1 MNKTKSRCLAAMG
14 TGMLLSMQALA
25 ADIPAGVSLSDSQ
38 KLVINNGTEPSSLDP
53 QKSEGVPESDI
64 TLNLL
69 EGLVTT
75 DNNGK
80 LVPGVAQSWQNQQ
93 GKVWTFTLR
102 SDARWNNGEPVT
114 AADFVYSWQRLV

>member
-1 MNKTKSRCLAAMG
+1 M
-14 TGMLLSMQALA
+14 
-25 ADIPAGVSLSDSQ
+25 
-38 KLVINNGTEPSSLDP
+38 
-53 QKSEGVPESDI
+53 PESDI

-102 SDARWNNGEPVT
+102 SGALE
-114 AADFVYSWQRLV
+114 QR

>member
-53 QKSEGVPESDI
+53 QKRRGA
-64 TLNLL
+64 
-69 EGLVTT
+69 
-75 DNNGK
+75 GK
-80 LVPGVAQSWQNQQ
+80 
-93 GKVWTFTLR
+93 
-102 SDARWNNGEPVT
+102 
-114 AADFVYSWQRLV
+114 